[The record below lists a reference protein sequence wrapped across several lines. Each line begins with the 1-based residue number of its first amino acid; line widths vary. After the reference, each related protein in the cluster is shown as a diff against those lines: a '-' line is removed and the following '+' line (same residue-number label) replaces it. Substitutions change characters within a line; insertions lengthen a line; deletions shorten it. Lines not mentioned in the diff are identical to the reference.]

1 MKRARAEAQRWL
13 AQAENDL
20 AFAELGLR
28 EGYYAQACFIC
39 QQVAEKALKALHY
52 LQGARFVFGHSLVE
66 LLDPLKTQHP
76 FLSDLRESAQQLDQ
90 YYVPTRYPN
99 GLPGGTPAEVFT
111 KKQAASAIEY
121 ARRFIEKARVL
132 MA

>member
-1 MKRARAEAQRWL
+1 MKQARAEAQRWL

-39 QQVAEKALKALHY
+39 QQAAEKALKALHY

-66 LLDPLKTQHP
+66 LLDPLRVKHP
-76 FLSDLRESAQQLDQ
+76 FLSDLREGAQQLDQ

-111 KKQAASAIEY
+111 KKQAGQAIEY
-121 ARRFIEKARVL
+121 AKQFIEKARAL
-132 MA
+132 MT